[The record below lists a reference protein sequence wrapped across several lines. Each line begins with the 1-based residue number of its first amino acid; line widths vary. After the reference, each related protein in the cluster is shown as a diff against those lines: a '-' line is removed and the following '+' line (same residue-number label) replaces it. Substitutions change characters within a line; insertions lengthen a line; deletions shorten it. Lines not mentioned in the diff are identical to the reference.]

1 VPGDSD
7 DILTPDTSHLAPP
20 VTFRP
25 LAEADLPLVHAWL
38 NNPEVA
44 RWYGLDLENHTRP
57 TLEQVVEHYM
67 PRILRQRPTL
77 CFLIMS
83 GDRPAGFIQA
93 YRVGDYQEYAR
104 AVDYDD
110 DAWAI
115 DLFIGEDD
123 CRGGGF
129 GSRALGLFLE
139 AEVFSRPGVDTA
151 VISPNPDNKRAIR
164 AYEKAGF
171 RHLKTV
177 WMPPEKAY
185 EYVMALEKGQGSRVK
200 GQGNITPDS

>member
-1 VPGDSD
+1 VSASKD
-7 DILTPDTSHLAPP
+7 DKLTPDTSQLTPS
-20 VTFRP
+20 FRP

-44 RWYGLDLENHTRP
+44 RWYGLDLENLTRP

-67 PRILRQRPTL
+67 PRILGRRPTL

-83 GDRPAGFIQA
+83 GERPAGFIQA

-115 DLFIGEDD
+115 DIFIGEDD

-129 GSRALGLFLE
+129 GSAAVSRFVE
-139 AEVFSRPGVDTA
+139 TEVFSQPGVDTA
-151 VISPNPDNKRAIR
+151 VMSPNPDNKRAIR

-177 WMPPEKAY
+177 WMPPENAY
-185 EYVMALEKGQGSRVK
+185 EYVMVLEKGQGSRVM
-200 GQGNITPDS
+200 GQDNLIVDP